1 MQNGLTTV
9 GCDVGP
15 QSPNTESRSVSGV
28 AMSIRHSNY
37 RCVKERPAT
46 TVDERQHSLNSVL
59 LGRAAGHSQNKPDES
74 RTARPTFIEDFSLEH
89 SRFGQQADSTEFAGC
104 F

>member
-1 MQNGLTTV
+1 
-9 GCDVGP
+9 
-15 QSPNTESRSVSGV
+15 
-28 AMSIRHSNY
+28 MSIRHSNY

-59 LGRAAGHSQNKPDES
+59 RAAGHSQNKPDES
-74 RTARPTFIEDFSLEH
+74 RMGGPTFKEDFLLEH
-89 SRFGQQADSTEFAGC
+89 SGFGQQADSIEFAGC